1 KSFGY
6 DTGTQEYKL
15 EIIPA
20 NGAEYTTQF
29 IGTLENADTSSQ
41 PPDNDKD
48 GKPIRASRKYS
59 GEVGKVLATVK
70 GASASY
76 KLTGRELYVRA
87 TVTSSKPVADPVF
100 KGQLQ
105 QAWVQPVGWESRVET
120 PAVRKAGAEKA

>member
-1 KSFGY
+1 VELKSFSY
-6 DTGTQEYKL
+6 DAATQEYKL
-15 EIIPA
+15 EIA
-20 NGAEYTTQF
+20 GAEGAEYTTQF
-29 IGTLENADTSSQ
+29 IGTEIDADTTSQ
-41 PPDNDKD
+41 PPGEDKE

-87 TVTSSKPVADPVF
+87 TVTSDKPVADPVF

-105 QAWVQPVGWESRVET
+105 QAWVQPVGWEKRVT
-120 PAVRKAGAEKA
+120 AGGPTR